1 MAAPD
6 PSPIVLVPVLAG
18 GRTDRLLEPL
28 AGRSSLERTLAA
40 AVEELP
46 GATVAVTTDA
56 DEVKAAARAFGRG
69 VVVHDRTVH
78 DYVPALLAAMN
89 DLRPDAAVVAVLEAT
104 HPFRPRGL
112 VGRTVENLRARP
124 HLDSV
129 VCVRQ
134 FKANLWHLDADDTIT
149 ALSPGGDHRDRTYY
163 QEMVGLGLATRPHLL
178 RHGRRLGDSVGFE
191 VVDRFWG
198 LVDIRDSVSLA
209 VARVIAGELE
219 SLEDSIQ

>member
-1 MAAPD
+1 MSAPEQALL
-6 PSPIVLVPVLAG
+6 VLVPVLAG

-46 GATVAVTTDA
+46 GATIAVTTDSA
-56 DEVKAAARAFGRG
+56 EVKDAARAFGHG
-69 VVVHDRTVH
+69 VRVHERTER
-78 DYVPALLAAMN
+78 DYVPALLAAMT
-89 DLRPDAAVVAVLEAT
+89 DLRPDAAVIAVLEAT

-134 FKANLWHLDADDTIT
+134 FKANLWHLDEDSTIT
-149 ALSPGGDHRDRTYY
+149 ALSPGGDLRDRTYY
-163 QEMVGLGLATRPHLL
+163 QEMIGLGLATRPHLL
-178 RHGRRLGDSVGFE
+178 RHGRRLGDAVGFE
-191 VVDRFWG
+191 VVDQFWG
-198 LVDIRDSVSLA
+198 LVDIRDAVSLA
-209 VARVIAGELE
+209 VARVIADELV
-219 SLEDSIQ
+219 SLEGSIQ